1 MKFIHL
7 SDLHI
12 GKTVNGYSMIEDQ
25 RFIIKQILNTIDETK
40 ANAVLISGDIYDKSV
55 PSAEAVTVFDE
66 FLTELCRRPIDTL
79 IISGNHDSAERLSFG
94 EKIFEQN
101 GLHISPVFTGAVKTV
116 TLSDRFGAVNFYLL
130 PFIKPSMIRKYYPNI
145 DITDTNSAL
154 KTVLSNINVDSTVRN
169 VLLCHQF
176 VTGATKSES
185 EEIFV
190 GGSDNVDIS
199 LFAPFDYTALGHL
212 HMPQTLGDNYVR
224 YCGSPLKYSFSEA
237 AKDKSVTLVELN
249 EKDNITVTEY
259 PLNPLHDMRELKG
272 SYEQITAVGYNDPSP
287 SDYVHITL
295 TDEIP
300 DPGALSKLREFY
312 PNIMKLDYDNM
323 QTRHFEEISGADS
336 IANKT
341 PTELFCELYKSQ
353 NGDDLSDDMTK
364 IINEIFEQT
373 ED

>member
-25 RFIIKQILNTIDETK
+25 RFIIKQILNIIDETK

-55 PSAEAVTVFDE
+55 PSADAVTVFDD
-66 FLTELCRRPIDTL
+66 FLTEACRRPIDTL

-101 GLHISPVFTGAVKTV
+101 GLHISPVFTGSIKTV
-116 TLSDRFGAVNFYLL
+116 TLSDEFGAVNFYLL
-130 PFIKPSMIRKYYPNI
+130 PFIKPSMIRKYFPNI

-154 KTVLSNINVDSTVRN
+154 KTVLSGINVDSTVRN

-237 AKDKSVTLVELN
+237 ARDKSVTLVEMN
-249 EKDNITVTEY
+249 EKDDITVTEY
-259 PLNPLHDMRELKG
+259 PLTPLHDMRELKG